1 MKKLVIIPAY
11 NEAGNIEKTV
21 ENIKTNAPD
30 WDFVIVNDCSKD
42 DTLSICR
49 SHGWRVLDLPIN
61 LGIGG
66 GMQTGYKFA
75 FENDYDFAVQMDG
88 DGQHDAAYLGKL
100 EEKQLESGADLVI
113 GSRFLEKEG
122 FQSSALRRVGIKY
135 FTWLIRL
142 LTKET
147 ITDPTSGMRLANK
160 DVIAFFAES
169 YPKDYP
175 EPDTAV
181 RCLKKGFKLT
191 EVPVLMKEREA
202 GKSSIH
208 GLKSAYY
215 MIKVTIAILLA

>member
-11 NEAGNIEKTV
+11 NEAGSIEKTV
-21 ENIKTNAPD
+21 ENIQKNAPD

-42 DTLSICR
+42 DTLAICK
-49 SHGWRVLDLPIN
+49 SHNWKVLDLPIN

-66 GMQTGYKFA
+66 GMQTGYKYA
-75 FENDYDFAVQMDG
+75 FEKGYDFAVQMDG
-88 DGQHDAAYLGKL
+88 DGQHDAAFLGML
-100 EEKQLESGADLVI
+100 EKKQSETNADLVI

-122 FQSSALRRVGIKY
+122 FQSSALRRVGIRY
-135 FTWLIRL
+135 FTWLIKL
-142 LTKET
+142 LTKTT

-160 DVIAFFAES
+160 KVIAFFAES

-181 RCLKKGFKLT
+181 RCLKRGYKLE
-191 EVPVLMKEREA
+191 EVPVLMKERGA